1 MTLTDPKAIQ
11 QIEFFEQL
19 NNPNNVLVANESMFF
34 LAILEIIK
42 KLRVKF
48 SQWNITLLQKMANYQ
63 DAKVNITNT
72 QLSKTNL
79 PQKVRQ
85 EQYQESIRKSLKIQ

>member
-19 NNPNNVLVANESMFF
+19 NNTNNVLVANESMFF

-48 SQWNITLLQKMANYQ
+48 SQ
-63 DAKVNITNT
+63 
-72 QLSKTNL
+72 
-79 PQKVRQ
+79 
-85 EQYQESIRKSLKIQ
+85 

>member
-48 SQWNITLLQKMANYQ
+48 SQ
-63 DAKVNITNT
+63 
-72 QLSKTNL
+72 
-79 PQKVRQ
+79 
-85 EQYQESIRKSLKIQ
+85 

>member
-1 MTLTDPKAIQ
+1 
-11 QIEFFEQL
+11 
-19 NNPNNVLVANESMFF
+19 
-34 LAILEIIK
+34 
-42 KLRVKF
+42 
-48 SQWNITLLQKMANYQ
+48 MANYQ